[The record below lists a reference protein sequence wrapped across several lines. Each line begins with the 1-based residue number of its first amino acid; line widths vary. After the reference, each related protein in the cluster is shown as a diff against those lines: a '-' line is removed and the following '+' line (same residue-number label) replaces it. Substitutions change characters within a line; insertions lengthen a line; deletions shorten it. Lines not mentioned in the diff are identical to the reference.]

1 MKLLIKRPLITEKN
15 TYHNAIGVYVFEVDL
30 GINKLEIRKE
40 VEKQFNVKVDSVKT
54 SICRGHAKQN
64 KFGLGKV
71 PHWKK
76 AYVKLAAGEKIALF
90 EGV

>member
-1 MKLLIKRPLITEKN
+1 MKQVIKKTLITEKN
-15 TYHNAIGVYVFEVDL
+15 TYHNAAGVYVFEVDL
-30 GINKLEIRKE
+30 DTKKPEIKAA
-40 VEKQFNVKVDSVKT
+40 VEKMFKVKVQSVKT
-54 SICRGHAKQN
+54 SVCRGHAKMT
-64 KFGLGKV
+64 KFGYGKV